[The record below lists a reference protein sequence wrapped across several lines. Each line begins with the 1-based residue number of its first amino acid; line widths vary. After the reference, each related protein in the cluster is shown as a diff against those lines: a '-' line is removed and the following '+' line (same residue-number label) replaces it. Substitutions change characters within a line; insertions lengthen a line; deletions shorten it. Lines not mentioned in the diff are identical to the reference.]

1 MICQKWEVLDFY
13 ADADAAEGNAL
24 DNRTVMAL
32 GCVKADL
39 MRLGIGR
46 GGEE

>member
-1 MICQKWEVLDFY
+1 VLEHFVS
-13 ADADAAEGNAL
+13 ADGIEGHAL

-39 MRLGIGR
+39 MRLGIGHNLE
-46 GGEE
+46 GGQ